1 MVEWAQNILRR
12 PSLVYAHLK
21 LKKKERSKA
30 VRSAQL
36 QVTEMCTVHYKF
48 VHKFPFLSFV
58 NCNIEESVEFII
70 HLQ

>member
-1 MVEWAQNILRR
+1 
-12 PSLVYAHLK
+12 
-21 LKKKERSKA
+21 